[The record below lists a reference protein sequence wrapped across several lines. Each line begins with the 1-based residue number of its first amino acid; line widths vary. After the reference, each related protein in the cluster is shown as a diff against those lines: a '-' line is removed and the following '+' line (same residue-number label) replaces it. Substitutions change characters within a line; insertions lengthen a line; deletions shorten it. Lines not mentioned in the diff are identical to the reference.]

1 MSVTAST
8 EIVGAKDAIKALR
21 KLDPEL
27 RKQFNR
33 DVKQIVAPIVD
44 DAKNAYPQQMLSG
57 MERNWTQRNNQKFP
71 YNAKRARAGV
81 KHKIDTRRDARSV
94 IKVQQTDPA
103 ATIIEFA
110 GKNRNPLGTALNQF
124 GRVARFMWP
133 AAQRNLRQVET
144 EMTRSVMDA
153 VRQVQKEI

>member
-44 DAKNAYPQQMLSG
+44 DAKNAYPAKMLSG
-57 MERNWTQRNNQKFP
+57 MERNWTQRGNQKFP
-71 YNAKRARAGV
+71 YDAKRARAGV
-81 KHKIDTRRDARSV
+81 KHKIDTRRDAQSV
-94 IKVQQTDPA
+94 IKIQQTDPA

-133 AAQRNLRQVET
+133 AADRNTAKVLA
-144 EMTRSVMDA
+144 EMERSVLDA
-153 VRQVQKEI
+153 VREVQKEI